1 MLIYPWDVQHE
12 GVQQVVETVAALGV
26 TRLVV
31 ATAYHSAEVIAPR
44 RTKNVV
50 TVAEANT
57 SHLQLPPNTFT
68 GLSLA
73 SSSIAKDAPDLFHRL
88 KESASAAGIGLDGW
102 GVAFHNTSLSTNN
115 PEASIMNCF
124 GDRFT
129 HGLCPASPAARLYAV
144 ELFAGIAGTG
154 FFDRIL
160 TESISYL
167 LYSHGHPH
175 ELWGARLD
183 VATRYLLSL
192 CFCHYC
198 MLAATSRG
206 IDAVT
211 LRLKVAAELTRTW
224 NAPFPA
230 GRDADD
236 GNELTSLHIAWPELA
251 AYTRMRLDTTT
262 SLVTE
267 ITKIVHAKGA
277 VIDVSAAV
285 WGRPSHFNWL
295 EGVDVRQTIEVA
307 DGFVLESYYVEASE
321 VAREIDHTKA
331 IAQIVGDH
339 AARISVALPL
349 WPSFH
354 PTLDH
359 FLAKVQTV
367 KEAGVNSIALYNYG
381 TATSNTLTWVAR
393 AAQLMSGPGLPLED
407 IDNE

>member
-1 MLIYPWDVQHE
+1 MADINLLIYPWDIQHE
-12 GVQQVVETVAALGV
+12 GIQHVVDTVAALGV

-44 RTKNVV
+44 RTTNVV

-57 SHLQLPPNTFT
+57 SHIHLPSNTFS
-68 GLSLA
+68 GLSL
-73 SSSIAKDAPDLFHRL
+73 SHSSIAKEDPDLFYRL
-88 KESASAAGIGLDGW
+88 KEATSAAGIGLDGW
-102 GVAFHNTSLSTNN
+102 GVAFHNTSLSTSN

-129 HGLCPASPAARLYAV
+129 HGLCPTNPAARTYAV

-154 FFDRIL
+154 FFDRVL

-192 CFCHYC
+192 CFCEYC
-198 MLAATSRG
+198 MLAAASRN
-206 IDAVT
+206 IDVAS
-211 LRLKVAAELTRTW
+211 LRSKVAAELIRTW

-230 GRDADD
+230 GRDPDD
-236 GNELTSLHIAWPELA
+236 GNELTSLHFAWPELA

-262 SLVTE
+262 SLIAE
-267 ITKIVHAKGA
+267 ITNIVHAKGV

-295 EGVDVRQTIEVA
+295 EGVDVRGTLEVA
-307 DGFVLESYYVEASE
+307 DGFVLESYHVTVGE

-331 IAQIVGDH
+331 IAQLVGAN

-349 WPSFH
+349 WQSFH

-359 FLAKVQTV
+359 FLAKVQTI
-367 KEAGVNSIALYNYG
+367 KEAGVDSIALYNYG
-381 TATSNTLTWVAR
+381 TATMNTLAWVEQ
-393 AAQLMSGPGLPLED
+393 AAQLMSND
-407 IDNE
+407 AM

>member
-1 MLIYPWDVQHE
+1 MSEINILIYPWDIQHE
-12 GVQQVVETVAALGV
+12 GVQQVVDTVAALGV

-44 RTKNVV
+44 RTTNVV

-57 SHLQLPPNTFT
+57 SHILLPPNTFS

-73 SSSIAKDAPDLFHRL
+73 HSSIAKDDPDLFHRL
-88 KESASAAGIGLDGW
+88 KEATSAAGIGLDGW
-102 GVAFHNTSLSTNN
+102 GVAFHNTSLSTSN

-129 HGLCPASPAARLYAV
+129 HGLCPANPTARTYAL

-154 FFDRIL
+154 FFDRVL

-167 LYSHGHPH
+167 LYPHGHPH

-192 CFCHYC
+192 CFCQYC
-198 MLAATSRG
+198 MLAATSRN
-206 IDAVT
+206 IDVAS
-211 LRLKVAAELTRTW
+211 LRAKVAAELTRTW
-224 NAPFPA
+224 NVPFPA
-230 GRDADD
+230 GRDPDD
-236 GNELTSLHIAWPELA
+236 GNELTSLHFAWPALA
-251 AYTRMRLDTTT
+251 AYTRMRLDITT
-262 SLVTE
+262 SLVVE
-267 ITKIVHAKGA
+267 ITNIVHAKGA
-277 VIDVSAAV
+277 AIDVSAAV

-295 EGVDVRQTIEVA
+295 EGVDVRGTLEVA
-307 DGFVLESYYVEASE
+307 DGFVLESYYVTAGE

-331 IAQIVGDH
+331 IAQLVGVN

-359 FLAKVQTV
+359 FLAKVQTI
-367 KEAGVNSIALYNYG
+367 KEAGVDSIALYNYG
-381 TATSNTLTWVAR
+381 TATLNTLTWVER
-393 AAQLMSGPGLPLED
+393 AAQLMSD
-407 IDNE
+407 RTM